1 MIRNYLKIAWRNLLK
16 NSTFSLINIAGL
28 SIGMAVALLIGLWLR
43 DELTYNK
50 NFAHYDRIVQ
60 VMQHQTFNG
69 VTNTQTA
76 NPWLMAEA
84 IREKY
89 GSDFKHVVQSGWGDS
104 YVISHG
110 GKGLARVGNFF
121 EPAITDMLSLEMI
134 AGTRNGLKDVNS
146 ILLSESSA
154 RAFFGDKEALG
165 QVLKLNNK
173 LPVTVTGVYKD
184 LPENSDFGYLQ
195 FICPWELFLVDNPW
209 VQAMENPWRSNFTQ
223 TYAQLADHADLAS
236 VSHKIRNVK
245 LEKVRAEEKA
255 FNAQVFLWPM
265 RNWHLYEEWKDG
277 KNTGG
282 RIGSVWLFGVI
293 GVFVLLLA
301 CINFMNLST
310 ARSEKRAREVGIR
323 KAVGS
328 HRTQLIFQFFSEST
342 LLSLLGFALSV
353 VLVQLALPAFNDI
366 SGKHISL
373 PFGEPAFWLAGIAII
388 LLTGLLAG
396 SYPALYLSSFQ
407 PVKVLKG
414 TFKAG
419 RHAAIPRKAL
429 VVLQFTVSVVLIIGT
444 IIVFKQIRH
453 AQDRPVSYN
462 REGLLYSFISTNE
475 LRSHYDAIRT
485 DALASGAVTEVAHA
499 SGPPNDVQM
508 INNGYTWE
516 GMGPGAQGNFAAVD
530 VSHDYGKAVQW
541 QVVQGRDFS
550 KQLASDSNGV
560 VVNESAVAF
569 MQMKDPIGKTI
580 KKDGKPFIIVGVV
593 KDILMGS
600 PYAPV
605 FRTIWHIDG
614 GRGNVFLLRLHPDKP
629 AAASIKKLEAV
640 FAKYNPGMPF
650 QYDFVDARYKLKF
663 QSEQRI
669 GQLSAYFAVLAI
681 FISCLGLFGMASFM
695 AEQRTKEIGVR
706 KVMGASVFS
715 LWRLMSTDFAVL
727 VLIALAIA
735 VPAGWLGMQRWLSS
749 FEYRTDISWWTIAL
763 TCLGAMAIAIL
774 TISTQS
780 IRAAM
785 TDPVKS
791 LRSE

>member
-16 NSTFSLINIAGL
+16 NKTFSLINIAGL

-89 GSDFKHVVQSGWGDS
+89 SSDFKYVVQSGWNDG
-104 YVISHG
+104 YVLSHD
-110 GKGLARVGNFF
+110 GKGQTRVGNFF
-121 EPAITDMLSLEMI
+121 EPAFTEMLSLEMI
-134 AGTRNGLKDVNS
+134 AGTRDGLKEVNS

-154 RAFFGDKEALG
+154 RAFFGDREALG

-184 LPENSDFGYLQ
+184 LPENSEFGNLQ
-195 FICPWELFLVDNPW
+195 FMCPWDLFLVDNPW
-209 VQAMENPWRSNFTQ
+209 IQAMDNPWRSNFTQ
-223 TYAQLADHADLAS
+223 TYAQLADHADLAT
-236 VSHKIRNVK
+236 VSAKIRNVK
-245 LEKVRAEEKA
+245 LDKVRAEEKA

-265 RNWHLYEEWKDG
+265 RNWHLYAEWKDG
-277 KNTGG
+277 KNIGG
-282 RIGSVWLFGVI
+282 KISSVWLFGII

-328 HRTQLIFQFFSEST
+328 HRAQLILQFFSEST
-342 LLSLLGFALSV
+342 MLAFFGFALSV
-353 VLVQLALPAFNDI
+353 ALVQAALPAFNTI
-366 SGKHISL
+366 AGKHMSM
-373 PFGEPAFWLAGIAII
+373 PFGEPAFWLAGMAII
-388 LLTGLLAG
+388 VLTGLLAG

-419 RHAAIPRKAL
+419 RNAAIPRKAL

-453 AQDRPVSYN
+453 AQDRPVAYN
-462 REGLLYSFISTNE
+462 REGLIYVFMSTNE
-475 LRSHYDAIRT
+475 LRSHYEAIRN
-485 DALASGAVTEVAHA
+485 DALASGAVTEVAKA

-516 GMGPGAQGNFAAVD
+516 EMAPGAQGNFAAVD

-541 QVVQGRDFS
+541 EVVQGRDFS
-550 KQLASDSNGV
+550 QQFASDSNGV
-560 VVNESAVAF
+560 ILNESAIAF
-569 MQMKDPIGKTI
+569 MQIKDPIGKVI
-580 KKDGKPFIIVGVV
+580 RKDGQPFIIVGVV

-600 PYAPV
+600 PYTPV

-614 GRGNVFLLRLHPDKP
+614 SGGNLFLMRLNPAKP
-629 AAASIKKLEAV
+629 TVESLKKLEAV
-640 FAKYNPGMPF
+640 FAKHNPGMPF
-650 QYDFVDARYKLKF
+650 MYDFVDAKYKMKF
-663 QSEQRI
+663 LSEQRI

-715 LWRLMSTDFAVL
+715 LWRLMSVDFAIL

-735 VPAGWLGMQRWLSS
+735 VPAGWWGMQRWLSS
-749 FEYRTDISWWTIAL
+749 YEYRTDISWWTIAL
-763 TCLGAMAIAIL
+763 TCIGAMSIALL